1 VFDLDAQE
9 IAVAARPKNCVGCT
23 SCEYVCPSRC
33 LEITDV
39 ARQRPFYRIEEN
51 VQFVSKFLRK
61 NPVQDDIP
69 KEEWQSAI
77 RDVAVRL
84 TGLTDS
90 ITETMGRGQK
100 AVGRKAGKLAAEHLP
115 EMYEGHTLPEILVR
129 LKHRFAGAFD
139 FVSDVTGEGSAVTI
153 RFEHCALRHVCEAG
167 ATEPGKALVCSLF
180 HEYWAG
186 LVGAFGARNFQVAA
200 DVSRCPCT
208 LTLTS
213 RE

>member
-1 VFDLDAQE
+1 
-9 IAVAARPKNCVGCT
+9 
-23 SCEYVCPSRC
+23 
-33 LEITDV
+33 
-39 ARQRPFYRIEEN
+39 
-51 VQFVSKFLRK
+51 VSKFLRK
-61 NPVQDDIP
+61 KPVQDALAKD
-69 KEEWQSAI
+69 EWEGAI

-115 EMYEGHTLPEILVR
+115 EMYEGHTLPEVLSR
-129 LKHRFAGAFD
+129 LKHRFMGAFD
-139 FVSDVTGEGSAVTI
+139 FASDVSADGSTVTI
-153 RFEHCALRHVCEAG
+153 RFERCALRHACSAG

-186 LVGAFGARNFQVAA
+186 LVGAFGDRNFSVAA
-200 DVSRCPCT
+200 DVSRCPCIV
-208 LTLTS
+208 TLTS